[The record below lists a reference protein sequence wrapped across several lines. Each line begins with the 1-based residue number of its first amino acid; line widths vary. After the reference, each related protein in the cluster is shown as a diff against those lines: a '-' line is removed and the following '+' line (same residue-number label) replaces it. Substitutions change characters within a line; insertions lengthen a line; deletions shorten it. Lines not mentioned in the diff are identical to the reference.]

1 MAIEDVVIRIV
12 GDTSKLDPTINKLK
26 SIGAISQK
34 QANEFKQASDKIQGE
49 LDQTARKTQTTGK
62 QMGGTFSFMKNQIL
76 GLGAAFAGAFALQKI
91 VGDAIKNIRE
101 FGKQL
106 SNLSA
111 ITGAT
116 GKDLELLKQ
125 KALEIGRTTTISATQ
140 AVEAFKLMGSAKPEL
155 LENADAL
162 AKVTEQA
169 IILAEASGQELPIAI
184 EHLGN
189 TLNAMELDASEAGRV
204 VNVLAA
210 ASKLGAKEVPFISE
224 ALSKFGGVAAS
235 AGVSIE
241 ESAAAIEILGAKIP
255 QAEIVGTGLRQVML
269 DLQIRATKQG
279 REFRGL
285 SGELELLGDK
295 VNDVTFLQKEFG
307 DRGVLVMQTL
317 IKQRGALDE
326 LTKGITGTNV
336 AIEQQLINTDNLDSA
351 LKRAGNAWEV
361 FTLSLNDGKGILS
374 TVVGAFAGFLNV
386 MSGSG
391 SASEEF
397 ATNIE
402 KLEKALGR
410 QLTFLEKSVIAQAGF
425 NEEQLK
431 LIKSTKEEASAT
443 DRVTDAL
450 NRWREAKK
458 KQTEE
463 TEEGE
468 KADEAAIITLKSL
481 QERLQKAQEILGDQA
496 AQGKLTTE
504 AIKEYEAA
512 SKALENAQK
521 LVENAIGKTNEKIKE
536 QKAVVE
542 LAPIQRDV
550 PDFETKTREPI
561 EGLQELFEFSQK
573 TGRDI
578 NELMRQAQAEG
589 VNDYRVYIDNLI
601 KEEERLAEETEKARE
616 ETLEKINEGLMIASE
631 LTNSFFAIEQQAN
644 EARAIEAQNQQVSE
658 LAALDKKLKQKI
670 ISEEQYDI
678 ARTEIE
684 DNYNAKA
691 KKIRREQAEAA
702 KKQAVFNALIDG
714 ASAVLKSLTIDPT
727 GILGIFVGALAAA
740 KAAAII
746 GTPIPEFHKGKIDI
760 DKGGDEFYAKL
771 KRHESVVS
779 PEATKMY
786 REELEAA
793 NKMELEKLIYRKY
806 VIPQILMEKQKMGRQ
821 ADALSVNVDMWNLD
835 RRLRDNNKLTIQ
847 TNFLLR
853 ELQGNYSQRRQWN

>member
-336 AIEQQLINTDNLDSA
+336 AIEQQIVNTDNLDSA
-351 LKRAGNAWEV
+351 LKRLGNAWEALV
-361 FTLSLNDGKGILS
+361 LS
-374 TVVGAFAGFLNV
+374 TAEGGGAF
-386 MSGSG
+386 
-391 SASEEF
+391 
-397 ATNIE
+397 
-402 KLEKALGR
+402 
-410 QLTFLEKSVIAQAGF
+410 
-425 NEEQLK
+425 
-431 LIKSTKEEASAT
+431 KE
-443 DRVTDAL
+443 D
-450 NRWREAKK
+450 
-458 KQTEE
+458 
-463 TEEGE
+463 
-468 KADEAAIITLKSL
+468 
-481 QERLQKAQEILGDQA
+481 
-496 AQGKLTTE
+496 
-504 AIKEYEAA
+504 
-512 SKALENAQK
+512 
-521 LVENAIGKTNEKIKE
+521 
-536 QKAVVE
+536 
-542 LAPIQRDV
+542 
-550 PDFETKTREPI
+550 
-561 EGLQELFEFSQK
+561 
-573 TGRDI
+573 
-578 NELMRQAQAEG
+578 
-589 VNDYRVYIDNLI
+589 
-601 KEEERLAEETEKARE
+601 
-616 ETLEKINEGLMIASE
+616 
-631 LTNSFFAIEQQAN
+631 
-644 EARAIEAQNQQVSE
+644 
-658 LAALDKKLKQKI
+658 
-670 ISEEQYDI
+670 
-678 ARTEIE
+678 
-684 DNYNAKA
+684 
-691 KKIRREQAEAA
+691 
-702 KKQAVFNALIDG
+702 
-714 ASAVLKSLTIDPT
+714 
-727 GILGIFVGALAAA
+727 
-740 KAAAII
+740 
-746 GTPIPEFHKGKIDI
+746 
-760 DKGGDEFYAKL
+760 
-771 KRHESVVS
+771 
-779 PEATKMY
+779 
-786 REELEAA
+786 
-793 NKMELEKLIYRKY
+793 
-806 VIPQILMEKQKMGRQ
+806 
-821 ADALSVNVDMWNLD
+821 
-835 RRLRDNNKLTIQ
+835 
-847 TNFLLR
+847 
-853 ELQGNYSQRRQWN
+853 

>member
-1 MAIEDVVIRIV
+1 MAIEDLVIRIV
-12 GDTSKLDPTINKLK
+12 GDTSKLEPTINKLK

-34 QANEFKQASDKIQGE
+34 QANQFKQASDKMQGE
-49 LDQTARKTQTTGK
+49 LDETARKTQATGK
-62 QMGGTFSFMKNQIL
+62 QMGGTFSFMKNQIM

-116 GKDLELLKQ
+116 GKDLEFLKQ
-125 KALEIGRTTTISATQ
+125 KALEIGKTTTISATQ

-155 LENADAL
+155 LENANAL

-189 TLNAMELDASEAGRV
+189 TLNAMELDASEASRV

-336 AIEQQLINTDNLDSA
+336 AIEQQIVNTDNLDSA
-351 LKRAGNAWEV
+351 LKRLGNAWEALV
-361 FTLSLNDGKGILS
+361 LS
-374 TVVGAFAGFLNV
+374 TAEGGGAFKDIVDGITWLIQ
-386 MSGSG
+386 GTD
-391 SASEEF
+391 EF
-397 ATNIE
+397 QSTVARA
-402 KLEKALGR
+402 EKALGR
-410 QLTFLEKSVIAQAGF
+410 QLTTLEKTKIEFLGLS
-425 NEEQLK
+425 
-431 LIKSTKEEASAT
+431 KEEENILKKIEDRTAAT
-443 DRVTDAL
+443 DRTADAL
-450 NRWREAKK
+450 KRWQELKK

-463 TEEGE
+463 TVKGT

-481 QERLQKAQEILGDQA
+481 QERLQKAQEVLGDQA
-496 AQGKLTTE
+496 AQGKLTTG

-542 LAPIQRDV
+542 LAPVQRDV
-550 PDFETKTREPI
+550 PDFESKTREPI

-578 NELMRQAQAEG
+578 NELMQQAQAEG
-589 VNDYRVYIDNLI
+589 AKDYKVYIDKLI
-601 KEEERLAEETEKARE
+601 EEEKRLAEETEQQRQQTVAEIE
-616 ETLEKINEGLMIASE
+616 EALMVAGE
-631 LTNSFFAIEQQAN
+631 LTNSFFAIEQQQN
-644 EARAIEAQNQQVSE
+644 EARAIEAQNQQASE

-670 ISEEQYDI
+670 ISEEQYDA

-691 KKIRREQAEAA
+691 KKIRKEQAEAA

-727 GILGIFVGALAAA
+727 GILGLFVGALAAA
-740 KAAAII
+740 KAAVII
-746 GTPIPEFHKGKIDI
+746 GTPIPEFHKGEVDI

-786 REELEAA
+786 KEELEAA

-806 VIPQILMEKQKMGRQ
+806 VIPQILMEKQKMGSQVR
-821 ADALSVNVDMWNLD
+821 DGLNVNVDMWNLD

-853 ELQGNYSQRRQWN
+853 ELQGNFSQRRQWN